1 MSKDYLDKWE
11 ERQKKNTD
19 NKWTEDPDVQD
30 FLERADNQGE
40 ATDDDKVYTV
50 GGLTNDKEG
59 SFMKWINKITD
70 KMKRKN
76 KTH

>member
-1 MSKDYLDKWE
+1 MSKE
-11 ERQKKNTD
+11 EE
-19 NKWTEDPDVQD
+19 WTEDPDVQD

-59 SFMKWINKITD
+59 SYMKWLKQLNVIKEYI
-70 KMKRKN
+70 KRKN
-76 KTH
+76 KTQ

>member
-11 ERQKKNTD
+11 ERQRKNTD

>member
-19 NKWTEDPDVQD
+19 NKWTEDPDIQD

-70 KMKRKN
+70 KMKRKD

>member
-19 NKWTEDPDVQD
+19 NKWTEDPDIQD

>member
-1 MSKDYLDKWE
+1 MSRE
-11 ERQKKNTD
+11 E
-19 NKWTEDPDVQD
+19 WTENPDVQD
-30 FLERADNQGE
+30 FLEKADNQGE